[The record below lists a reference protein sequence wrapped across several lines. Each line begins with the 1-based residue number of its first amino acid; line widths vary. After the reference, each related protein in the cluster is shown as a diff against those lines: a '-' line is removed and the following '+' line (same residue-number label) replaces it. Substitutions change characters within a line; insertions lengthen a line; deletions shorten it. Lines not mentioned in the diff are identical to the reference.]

1 MSDFFSNVVD
11 FYSKSPLLAKNLAET
26 VLIIVLLLVIRSLSV
41 RLVYRNTEDRKIR
54 LKWRKNLGYVTT
66 LVGLL
71 SLGQIWFAELEYLAV
86 KELTKIAATF
96 FGLLSAG
103 LAIAL
108 KDPVS
113 DLAGWLFIILRK
125 PFEVGDRVQVGE
137 VRGDIIDI
145 RPFKF
150 TLLEIGNWVDADQST
165 GRVIHIPN
173 HSIFVEKL
181 FNYTSDFQFI
191 WNEIAIVLTF
201 ESDWKKAKKILLDIV
216 IHRTK
221 EMIEQAQLELDKAS
235 KSYLIEYRYLNPVI
249 YTDVQDSGI
258 RLTIRH
264 LTHPR
269 KRRNT
274 SEQMWEDILDTFE
287 EHVDIDFAY
296 PTMRYFDHSSE
307 GKVALHDKP
316 DL

>member
-71 SLGQIWFAELEYLAV
+71 SLGQIWFAELESLAV

-165 GRVIHIPN
+165 GRVIHIPQPF
-173 HSIFVEKL
+173 HF
-181 FNYTSDFQFI
+181 
-191 WNEIAIVLTF
+191 
-201 ESDWKKAKKILLDIV
+201 
-216 IHRTK
+216 R
-221 EMIEQAQLELDKAS
+221 
-235 KSYLIEYRYLNPVI
+235 
-249 YTDVQDSGI
+249 
-258 RLTIRH
+258 
-264 LTHPR
+264 
-269 KRRNT
+269 
-274 SEQMWEDILDTFE
+274 
-287 EHVDIDFAY
+287 
-296 PTMRYFDHSSE
+296 
-307 GKVALHDKP
+307 GKVI
-316 DL
+316 

>member
-1 MSDFFSNVVD
+1 MSELSSDLVDFFSN
-11 FYSKSPLLAKNLAET
+11 SPLLARNIAET
-26 VLIIVLLLVIRSLSV
+26 LAIVLLLWLVRALTI
-41 RLVYRNTEDRKIR
+41 RLVYRNTEDKKLRF
-54 LKWRKNLGYVTT
+54 KWRKNLGYATT
-66 LVGLL
+66 AIGVLLVA
-71 SLGQIWFAELEYLAV
+71 QIWFAGIESL
-86 KELTKIAATF
+86 ATF
-96 FGLLSAG
+96 LGLLSAG

-113 DLAGWLFIILRK
+113 DLAGWLFIIWRK
-125 PFEVGDRVQVGE
+125 PFDVGDRIQIGE

-150 TLLEIGNWVDADQST
+150 TLLEIGNWVAADQST

-173 HSIFVEKL
+173 HLIFIEKM

-191 WNEIAIVLTF
+191 WNELAVVVTF

-216 IHRTK
+216 RLRTK
-221 EMIEQAQLELDKAS
+221 DMIEEAQVQIDQAS
-235 KSYLIEYRYLNPVI
+235 KSYLIEYRYLTPIV

-269 KRRNT
+269 RRRGT
-274 SEQMWEDILDTFE
+274 SEGIWEDILDAFD

-296 PTMRYFDHSSE
+296 PTIRYFNHTTE
-307 GKVALHDKP
+307 GKEALNDTSNI
-316 DL
+316 

>member
-1 MSDFFSNVVD
+1 MSELSSDLVDFFSN
-11 FYSKSPLLAKNLAET
+11 SPLLARNIAET
-26 VLIIVLLLVIRSLSV
+26 LAIVLLLWLVRALTIRI
-41 RLVYRNTEDRKIR
+41 VYRNTEDKKLRF
-54 LKWRKNLGYVTT
+54 KWRKNLGYATT
-66 LVGLL
+66 AIGVLLVA
-71 SLGQIWFAELEYLAV
+71 QIWFAGIESL
-86 KELTKIAATF
+86 ATF
-96 FGLLSAG
+96 LGLLSAG

-113 DLAGWLFIILRK
+113 DLAGWLFIVWRK
-125 PFEVGDRVQVGE
+125 PFDVGDRIQIGE

-150 TLLEIGNWVDADQST
+150 TLLEIGNWVAADQST

-173 HSIFVEKL
+173 HLIFVEKM

-191 WNEIAIVLTF
+191 WNELPVVVTF

-216 IHRTK
+216 RLRTK
-221 EMIEQAQLELDKAS
+221 DMIEEAQVQIDQAS
-235 KSYLIEYRYLNPVI
+235 KSYLIEYRYLTPIV

-269 KRRNT
+269 RRRGT
-274 SEQMWEDILDTFE
+274 SEGIWEDILDAFD

-296 PTMRYFDHSSE
+296 PTIRYFNHTTE
-307 GKVALHDKP
+307 GKEALNDTSNI
-316 DL
+316 

>member
-1 MSDFFSNVVD
+1 MSEFLSDLVDFFSN
-11 FYSKSPLLAKNLAET
+11 SPLLAKNVAET
-26 VLIIVLLLVIRSLSV
+26 LAIIMLLWVIRILSL
-41 RLVYRNTEDRKIR
+41 RLVYRNTEDKKLRF
-54 LKWRKNLGYVTT
+54 KWRKNVGYATT
-66 LVGLL
+66 AIGVLLVA
-71 SLGQIWFAELEYLAV
+71 QIWFAGVESL
-86 KELTKIAATF
+86 ATF
-96 FGLLSAG
+96 LGLLSAG

-113 DLAGWLFIILRK
+113 DLAGWLFIIWRK
-125 PFEVGDRVQVGE
+125 PFDVGDRIQIGE

-150 TLLEIGNWVDADQST
+150 TLLEIGNWVAADQST

-173 HSIFVEKL
+173 HLIFVDKM

-191 WNEIAIVLTF
+191 WNEIAIVVTF
-201 ESDWKKAKKILLDIV
+201 ESDWKKAKKILLTIV
-216 IHRTK
+216 SNRTK
-221 EMIEQAQLELDKAS
+221 DLIEEAQVQIDQAS
-235 KSYLIEYRYLNPVI
+235 KSYLIEYRYLTPIV

-269 KRRNT
+269 RRRGIT
-274 SEQMWEDILDTFE
+274 EGIWEDILDSFD

-296 PTMRYFDHSSE
+296 PTIRYFNHSTE
-307 GKVALHDKP
+307 GKEALNDKP
-316 DL
+316 NL